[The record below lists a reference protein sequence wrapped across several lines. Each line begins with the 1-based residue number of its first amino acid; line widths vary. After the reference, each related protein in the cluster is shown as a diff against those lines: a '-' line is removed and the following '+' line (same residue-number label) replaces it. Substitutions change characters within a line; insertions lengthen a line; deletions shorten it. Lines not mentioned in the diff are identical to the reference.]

1 MTENDEGLRQDVT
14 WLTTSEMAER
24 LKIHPV
30 TLHRMAERGEIPCLR
45 AGRVCRWP
53 LEQVEKALMTNQTQ
67 EQKEGHDE

>member
-14 WLTTSEMAER
+14 WLTTSEMADH

-30 TLHRMAERGEIPCLR
+30 TLHRMAQAGKISCLK

-53 LEQVEKALMTNQTQ
+53 LEQVEAALMTNQTN
-67 EQKEGHDE
+67 EKED